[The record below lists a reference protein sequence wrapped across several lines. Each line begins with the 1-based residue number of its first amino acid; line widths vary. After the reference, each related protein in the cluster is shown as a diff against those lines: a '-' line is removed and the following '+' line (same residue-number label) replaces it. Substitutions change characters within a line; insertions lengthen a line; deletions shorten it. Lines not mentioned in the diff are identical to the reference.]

1 MVAEVLEVLDV
12 VRSPDEIPP
21 APPLTVTR
29 HLAAI
34 GPSSDAALDA
44 VIEEFL
50 RIAHDLPWRQ
60 TAGYLAILSDEYLA
74 NYGYE
79 RFVGPAPSIIDHPL
93 VRVRI
98 RVWGSHLEYLL
109 HEYEAEELHHVV
121 AGTPAFGTADG
132 N

>member
-1 MVAEVLEVLDV
+1 MWSVRLMRFRLLR
-12 VRSPDEIPP
+12 RSPLP
-21 APPLTVTR
+21 ATLPQSVRALTR
-29 HLAAI
+29 
-34 GPSSDAALDA
+34 
-44 VIEEFL
+44 
-50 RIAHDLPWRQ
+50 RQ
-60 TAGYLAILSDEYLA
+60 TAGYLAILRDEYLA

-98 RVWGSHLEYLL
+98 RVWASHLEYLL

>member
-1 MVAEVLEVLDV
+1 MVTELLEVLDV

-29 HLAAI
+29 HLAAV
-34 GPSSDAALDA
+34 GPSSGAALDA
-44 VIEEFL
+44 VIGEFL

-60 TAGYLAILSDEYLA
+60 TAGYLDILSDEYLA

-79 RFVGPAPSIIDHPL
+79 RLVGPAPSIIDHPL
-93 VRVRI
+93 VRVGI
-98 RVWGSHLEYLL
+98 GVCGSHLEYLL
-109 HEYEAEELHHVV
+109 HEFEAEEFHHVV
-121 AGTPAFGTADG
+121 AGTPAFGAADG